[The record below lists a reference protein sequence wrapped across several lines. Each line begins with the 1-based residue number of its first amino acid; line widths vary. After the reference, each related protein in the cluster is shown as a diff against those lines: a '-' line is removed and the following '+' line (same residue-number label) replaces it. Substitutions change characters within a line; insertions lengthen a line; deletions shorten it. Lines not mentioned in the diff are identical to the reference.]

1 MPVPPAQK
9 RSWEDLLHSISPSN
23 KIILSSEIQQN
34 ATLQQSIGQRA
45 IGVRYYP
52 NSERGNYVPSIIP
65 KRYDAF
71 LYIDQTNALRPL
83 GTTAK
88 DEPDTYPSGY

>member
-71 LYIDQTNALRPL
+71 LSGIIRA
-83 GTTAK
+83 GTTVLPLK
-88 DEPDTYPSGY
+88 QQGE